1 VIQVSPPIT
10 NIHEGSSAEQPKNT
24 GTAKKEP
31 LGVFAKLLAGLLRN
45 TRKDPVGIN
54 GKAEAAEIPGEIP
67 EEAAA
72 GTGEKISSR
81 KRKKSPSLTG
91 EREAGAAFFLSPGNP
106 NPEAVPLSAEV
117 VSQKDPGGFP
127 RNPLLKTEGGNAKK
141 EPSPDF
147 SGTGEEG
154 LSPQLAGAVKA
165 GVPEEAAADTAV
177 VHNTAPDPGA
187 DKSGLSRSRKAAG
200 KEDPRIAA
208 EPSAGSPENTT
219 TPLVSWGEIQ
229 NPSGAQPERALPREN
244 RATEGRRRER
254 PGLEVRDFRSSP
266 QGMTPEAGNTLP
278 GRGETLRTE
287 TVDLLVE
294 LFPGREGT
302 SGERDSAEAKGRPA
316 GFESLLA
323 RELRQDLSGDIVR
336 GAQVIL
342 RDGGEGTIRL
352 SLKPESLGNVK
363 IRLEMAENKIMGH
376 IIVENDETL
385 RAFEQEIRSLE
396 QAFLDAGF
404 DGADLDMALAYGD
417 GQNGR
422 GGEKSGEEGDFSFFL
437 QTAAASYD
445 AAPERGE
452 EAGSGR
458 NSGYGISQRINML
471 I

>member
-1 VIQVSPPIT
+1 VIQVSTPIT

-31 LGVFAKLLAGLLRN
+31 LGVFAKILAGLSRN
-45 TRKDPVGIN
+45 IRKDPSGVN
-54 GKAEAAEIPGEIP
+54 GKTGAGEIP
-67 EEAAA
+67 EEGPA
-72 GTGEKISSR
+72 GTGEKNSSR
-81 KRKKSPSLTG
+81 NRKKIPSLPG
-91 EREAGAAFFLSPGNP
+91 EREAGAAFFLSPGGL
-106 NPEAVPLSAEV
+106 NPEAVPLSAET
-117 VSQKDPGGFP
+117 VSLKDPGGFAP
-127 RNPLLKTEGGNAKK
+127 NRLLKTEGGNAKK
-141 EPSPDF
+141 GPSPVSPDL
-147 SGTGEEG
+147 SGAAEG
-154 LSPQLAGAVKA
+154 DLSPGLAGIAQD
-165 GVPEEAAADTAV
+165 EAAADAAV
-177 VHNTAPDPGA
+177 VHNTLPDLGT
-187 DKSGLSRSRKAAG
+187 DTSGPSRDRKAAG
-200 KEDPRIAA
+200 KEGSRIAA
-208 EPSAGSPENTT
+208 EPAAGSPENTE
-219 TPLVSWGEIQ
+219 TPVVSWGGIQ
-229 NPSGAQPERALPREN
+229 NFSGAKPERDSPREN
-244 RATEGRRRER
+244 RAAEGRRRER
-254 PGLEVRDFRSSP
+254 PGLEVRDFRTSSP
-266 QGMTPEAGNTLP
+266 GMTPEAGNTLP
-278 GRGETLRTE
+278 GRDETLRTGM
-287 TVDLLVE
+287 DLLVE
-294 LFPGREGT
+294 LSPGGEGT
-302 SGERDSAEAKGRPA
+302 SGERGFAETKGPPA
-316 GFESLLA
+316 SFESLLA

-404 DGADLDMALAYGD
+404 DGADLDTALAYGD

-422 GGEKSGEEGDFSFFL
+422 GGEKSGEEGDSSFFL

-458 NSGYGISQRINML
+458 NSGYGISQQINML